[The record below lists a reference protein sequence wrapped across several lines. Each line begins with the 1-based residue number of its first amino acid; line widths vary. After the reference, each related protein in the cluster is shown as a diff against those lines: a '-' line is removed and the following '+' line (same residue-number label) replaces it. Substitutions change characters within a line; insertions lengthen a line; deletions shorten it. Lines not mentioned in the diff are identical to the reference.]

1 MYVNKQTKRQT
12 GTADLNTKSFT
23 LTYQFL
29 FRKKN
34 GLKISF
40 IYSILY
46 YKKFNQI
53 CICILVIIFALTHL
67 TQQQSLIL
75 IFLPPEE
82 EFYEFKIILCTQG
95 TIGNWSIAIYMK
107 ESSSPHMI
115 REAKNWKIPFFSKN
129 IVTDDACLKMK
140 D

>member
-46 YKKFNQI
+46 YKKFN
-53 CICILVIIFALTHL
+53 
-67 TQQQSLIL
+67 
-75 IFLPPEE
+75 
-82 EFYEFKIILCTQG
+82 
-95 TIGNWSIAIYMK
+95 
-107 ESSSPHMI
+107 
-115 REAKNWKIPFFSKN
+115 
-129 IVTDDACLKMK
+129 
-140 D
+140 